1 MLINEKEINLHIGR
15 MAVEQYFTDRV
26 NDTVDFGSFQ
36 YMPYEFALII
46 TACAANWTRLNG
58 GRKQI
63 ERKEV
68 IEWLEGKLTEEQTKE
83 LNEFCTEFMESME
96 FKDKV
101 QVINEAIGEVK
112 KKTSNG
118 TSLEKPVT
126 KRVSVRKNTTVTK

>member
-1 MLINEKEINLHIGR
+1 MLINEKEVNLHIGR

-26 NDTVDFGSFQ
+26 NDTVDFGTFQ

-68 IEWLEGKLTEEQTKE
+68 IEWLESKLSEEQLKE
-83 LNEFCTEFMESME
+83 VNEFCNEFIESME

-101 QVINEAIGEVK
+101 QVINEAIGDVK
-112 KKTSNG
+112 KKNSNG
-118 TSLEKPVT
+118 TSLEKPAT
-126 KRVSVRKNTTVTK
+126 KRVSAPKTTTGTK